1 MPKAGGGARASGTG
15 AGERCPPPALS
26 VCAVPGVPLVE
37 PGDDLGALLPGALD
51 AAGIALRDGDVAV
64 IAQKIVSKA
73 QGRYAWLDEHPP
85 SPRARAL
92 AEATGKDPR
101 LVEIILS
108 ESNEIVAHG
117 PSLIIAEHRS
127 GHVMANA
134 GVDRSNIRHPLDRE
148 RVLMLPE
155 DSDRACA
162 TLKGTFERRYRVNV
176 AVLISDSVGRPWR
189 NGTTGLALGCA
200 GLPAL
205 EDLRGQPDLHGRP
218 LEVSLSGL
226 ADALAAA
233 AALVMGEGDEALP
246 FAVVRGAR
254 WRSPPAPARALLRPR
269 EQDLFRR

>member
-1 MPKAGGGARASGTG
+1 MRAELPT
-15 AGERCPPPALS
+15 LT
-26 VCAVPGVPLVE
+26 VCAVPGVPRVE
-37 PGDDLGALLPGALD
+37 PGDDLGALLSAALD
-51 AAGIALRDGDVAV
+51 AAGLALHDGDVSV
-64 IAQKIVSKA
+64 VAQKIVSKA

-108 ESNEIVAHG
+108 ESNEVVAHG
-117 PSLIIAEHRS
+117 PGLIIAEHRS

-134 GVDRSNIRHPLDRE
+134 GVDRSNIQQRPGRE
-148 RVLMLPE
+148 RVLLLPE
-155 DSDRACA
+155 DPDATCEALKRVFDRHFGAS
-162 TLKGTFERRYRVNV
+162 V
-176 AVLISDSVGRPWR
+176 AAVVSDSVGRPWR
-189 NGTTGLALGCA
+189 TGTVGIALGCA

-205 EDLRGQPDLHGRP
+205 EDLRGRPDLYGRP
-218 LEVSLSGL
+218 LETSLAGL

-254 WRSPPAPARALLRPR
+254 WRGTPASARALLRPR
-269 EQDLFRR
+269 ALDLFRR